1 MLGVFIVVI
10 YMNKVFFYNFHL
22 FYFNYFSKILDTYHM
37 VFWTPW

>member
-10 YMNKVFFYNFHL
+10 YMDKVFFYNFYF

-37 VFWTPW
+37 VF

>member
-10 YMNKVFFYNFHL
+10 YMDKVFFYNFYF